1 MAGEQLLLD
10 EPNETTLGSAGW
22 VKYVENG
29 QGLSLCRYF
38 WPTQGQPKGVVLVC
52 HGHGAHTCFEY
63 LRITKPGEPQAYSG
77 SWVEAL
83 NNAGF
88 SVAGLDHQGCGRS
101 QGQQGKR
108 CFFLKYD
115 DYVDEVLDF
124 ARWLQTSPDAKGFSG
139 VGMFIL
145 GISMGGCTCAYAIHR
160 EPSLFKGAVLLAPML
175 SLEKI
180 AKKGLNPYLKPIASL
195 LSWAV
200 PALPVAENGKNT
212 KFPAIQEAF
221 DKDPGTWTQM
231 TRARVANEYLR
242 VTSELTKLFPSM
254 EFPFLCI
261 HSKEDTF
268 TDPEGSALMH
278 EKAQS
283 KDKTLHLIDDMW
295 HFLMHEPGNEKV
307 QEIVL
312 EWLKQRC

>member
-1 MAGEQLLLD
+1 MSIAKALSGM
-10 EPNETTLGSAGW
+10 LG
-22 VKYVENG
+22 
-29 QGLSLCRYF
+29 CHF
-38 WPTQGQPKGVVLVC
+38 VC
-52 HGHGAHTCFEY
+52 C
-63 LRITKPGEPQAYSG
+63 
-77 SWVEAL
+77 
-83 NNAGF
+83 
-88 SVAGLDHQGCGRS
+88 S
-101 QGQQGKR
+101 Q
-108 CFFLKYD
+108 
-115 DYVDEVLDF
+115 
-124 ARWLQTSPDAKGFSG
+124 
-139 VGMFIL
+139 
-145 GISMGGCTCAYAIHR
+145 
-160 EPSLFKGAVLLAPML
+160 PSLFKGAVLLAPML